1 MSLEHAQQI
10 MRSEGKVLAGKMHNP
25 EMRSR
30 MLVAELVLDLIE
42 EIRWLRNDLNNL
54 NQNRMVKQ

>member
-10 MRSEGKVLAGKMHNP
+10 LRSESKVLAGKMHHP

-30 MLVAELVLDLIE
+30 MLVAELVVDLIE
-42 EIRWLRNDLNNL
+42 EMRCLRNDVQKLY
-54 NQNRMVKQ
+54 KED